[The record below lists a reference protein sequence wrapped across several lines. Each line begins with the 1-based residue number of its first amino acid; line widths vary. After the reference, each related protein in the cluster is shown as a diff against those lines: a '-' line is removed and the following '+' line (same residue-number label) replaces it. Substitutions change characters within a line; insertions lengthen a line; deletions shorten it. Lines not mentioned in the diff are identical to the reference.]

1 MVPMES
7 VKGGWRGAEHKGVL
21 SHDLSQGPACS
32 KRFTNISW
40 KEELPILVSFP
51 QEGDPFDPFLVRF
64 QI

>member
-7 VKGGWRGAEHKGVL
+7 VKGRWQGAEHKGVL

-32 KRFTNISW
+32 KWFTNISW
-40 KEELPILVSFP
+40 KEQLPILVFFP
-51 QEGDPFDPFLVRF
+51 QEGDPLDPFLVCF